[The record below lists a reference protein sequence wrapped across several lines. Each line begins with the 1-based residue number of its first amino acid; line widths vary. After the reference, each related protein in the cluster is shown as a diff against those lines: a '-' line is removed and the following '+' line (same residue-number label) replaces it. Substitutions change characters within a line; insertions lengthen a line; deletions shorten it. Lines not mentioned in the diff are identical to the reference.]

1 MDVSALSCPVV
12 VTSKC
17 MFFRHFFITVLLCS
31 FLPTDLSFL
40 HCLAHLL
47 VILHA
52 LLFFTLLRLAVIQCA
67 QSHAQRTQKVDSFVS
82 FPSREKT

>member
-31 FLPTDLSFL
+31 FLPTRHVPPALFGSFTTDSSCFVVL
-40 HCLAHLL
+40 YTT
-47 VILHA
+47 
-52 LLFFTLLRLAVIQCA
+52 LFGCDTVCR
-67 QSHAQRTQKVDSFVS
+67 S
-82 FPSREKT
+82 